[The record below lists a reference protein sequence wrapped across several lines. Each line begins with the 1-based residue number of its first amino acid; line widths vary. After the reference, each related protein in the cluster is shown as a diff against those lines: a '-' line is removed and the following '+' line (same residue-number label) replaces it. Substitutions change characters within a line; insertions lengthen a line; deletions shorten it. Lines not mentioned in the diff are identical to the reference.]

1 MQAGTWRDGA
11 ITGCAMPRQGT
22 FDTGCMRWR
31 KRSCA
36 WHRFC
41 ILPLCVTERP
51 RSIDPVITD
60 TRTTP

>member
-22 FDTGCMRWR
+22 FDTGCM
-31 KRSCA
+31 RSCA